1 MKIVLVGHK
10 GGALDKAQN
19 RIKEVFPG
27 EELTFLF
34 RSGEEH
40 IFREVQAAQPDLLIT
55 EDLEGFEM
63 STLTDAVTYNLLH
76 CRQLHLLLRDPASLP
91 AYADG
96 RRPADLLSRQ
106 LSLVMF
112 FYVRGAAVLK
122 RLKEQAPDLSYA
134 DLLPEGDVPDLL
146 PELVRQVLA

>member
-10 GGALDKAQN
+10 GGALDQAQN
-19 RIKEVFPG
+19 RIKEVFPE

-40 IFREVQAAQPDLLIT
+40 IFREIQAAQPDLLIT

-112 FYVRGAAVLK
+112 FYVRGAEVLQ
-122 RLKEQAPDLSYA
+122 RLKEQAPDLPYA